1 MFRIIFI
8 FIFTLL
14 LGFDLSFAF
23 LFTFEAFFLLLLN
36 GRLKNGRF
44 RFLLL
49 YPLIFVQAAQLCSVF
64 VTGRYIEPLTL
75 WNLSSASSVGAE
87 TQVKLTF
94 IAVLFLAVSL
104 PPHRLRIQK
113 VRTFAWIMAIWGAGE
128 LCFDNFPL
136 RAAAVTAGQV
146 YNQLAYNP
154 AYDDGSRFYR
164 KNVVEEGKSSWQ
176 NEMTKKK
183 NVILIF
189 AEGMSSEV
197 ISEKLTPHTFEL
209 RDRSVS
215 FENYYNHTAA
225 TFRGIRGQLI
235 SGFQLLG
242 GSYGGQGIAEIN
254 KKAVDEHFKGR
265 TEKTAAGETEQAP
278 AVEEAALL
286 PTSEE
291 SVETIAEAKPKRKY
305 TRRKGVEKKTEKK
318 SVHPKGYSVNGR
330 KLGRPRKVNS
340 VNEMEA
346 YAPNAVLLKEGN
358 ASVKIEGKDAVT
370 EEAKAEVVGTTAF
383 ETPFPTEMPL
393 EKEDG
398 AAVSETVPEN
408 SAETEVQEEPA
419 FKSKKE
425 QRLESR
431 RQMVLPT
438 QAEAAAL
445 EMGKALP
452 FKLLYKTKEGP
463 YLSERVLNSL
473 NPEGVVVPYRIS
485 GRFFVLRIFEEAEVL
500 SAKEAAACAKKLERI
515 GDKPWMLL
523 TPQQKESCKAVKI
536 ELNEVIKKVGGDLFE
551 GNYLT
556 NPPSYGNKPAQKVRF
571 ATEL

>member
-1 MFRIIFI
+1 
-8 FIFTLL
+8 
-14 LGFDLSFAF
+14 
-23 LFTFEAFFLLLLN
+23 
-36 GRLKNGRF
+36 
-44 RFLLL
+44 
-49 YPLIFVQAAQLCSVF
+49 
-64 VTGRYIEPLTL
+64 
-75 WNLSSASSVGAE
+75 
-87 TQVKLTF
+87 
-94 IAVLFLAVSL
+94 
-104 PPHRLRIQK
+104 
-113 VRTFAWIMAIWGAGE
+113 
-128 LCFDNFPL
+128 
-136 RAAAVTAGQV
+136 
-146 YNQLAYNP
+146 
-154 AYDDGSRFYR
+154 
-164 KNVVEEGKSSWQ
+164 
-176 NEMTKKK
+176 
-183 NVILIF
+183 
-189 AEGMSSEV
+189 
-197 ISEKLTPHTFEL
+197 
-209 RDRSVS
+209 
-215 FENYYNHTAA
+215 
-225 TFRGIRGQLI
+225 
-235 SGFQLLG
+235 
-242 GSYGGQGIAEIN
+242 
-254 KKAVDEHFKGR
+254 
-265 TEKTAAGETEQAP
+265 
-278 AVEEAALL
+278 
-286 PTSEE
+286 
-291 SVETIAEAKPKRKY
+291 
-305 TRRKGVEKKTEKK
+305 
-318 SVHPKGYSVNGR
+318 
-330 KLGRPRKVNS
+330 
-340 VNEMEA
+340 MEA

-358 ASVKIEGKDAVT
+358 ASAKIEGKDAVT

-398 AAVSETVPEN
+398 AAVSETVLEN

-556 NPPSYGNKPAQKVRF
+556 NPPSYGNKPAQKIRF

>member
-1 MFRIIFI
+1 MEAKTKLVKDLI
-8 FIFTLL
+8 TGL
-14 LGFDLSFAF
+14 DLSKE
-23 LFTFEAFFLLLLN
+23 EALEVIVFITAQSGVSFFD
-36 GRLKNGRF
+36 F
-44 RFLLL
+44 
-49 YPLIFVQAAQLCSVF
+49 P
-64 VTGRYIEPLTL
+64 
-75 WNLSSASSVGAE
+75 
-87 TQVKLTF
+87 
-94 IAVLFLAVSL
+94 AV
-104 PPHRLRIQK
+104 R
-113 VRTFAWIMAIWGAGE
+113 
-128 LCFDNFPL
+128 
-136 RAAAVTAGQV
+136 
-146 YNQLAYNP
+146 
-154 AYDDGSRFYR
+154 
-164 KNVVEEGKSSWQ
+164 
-176 NEMTKKK
+176 
-183 NVILIF
+183 
-189 AEGMSSEV
+189 EGMSSIKDLMQVQNEFLQRLLET
-197 ISEKLTPHTFEL
+197 IGKEA
-209 RDRSVS
+209 DA
-215 FENYYNHTAA
+215 ENIGTD
-225 TFRGIRGQLI
+225 T
-235 SGFQLLG
+235 
-242 GSYGGQGIAEIN
+242 GS
-254 KKAVDEHFKGR
+254 R

-358 ASVKIEGKDAVT
+358 ASAKIEGKDAVT

-398 AAVSETVPEN
+398 AAVSETVLEN

-523 TPQQKESCKAVKI
+523 APEQKESRKAVKI

-556 NPPSYGNKPAQKVRF
+556 NPPSYGNKPAQKIRF

>member
-1 MFRIIFI
+1 MEAKTKLVKDLITGLDLSKEEALEVIVFI
-8 FIFTLL
+8 TAQSGVSFFDFPAVREDVSSIKNLLTRQNELLLYVEKLL
-14 LGFDLSFAF
+14 LG
-23 LFTFEAFFLLLLN
+23 EV
-36 GRLKNGRF
+36 KN
-44 RFLLL
+44 
-49 YPLIFVQAAQLCSVF
+49 AAEVD
-64 VTGRYIEPLTL
+64 
-75 WNLSSASSVGAE
+75 N
-87 TQVKLTF
+87 
-94 IAVLFLAVSL
+94 
-104 PPHRLRIQK
+104 
-113 VRTFAWIMAIWGAGE
+113 AGT
-128 LCFDNFPL
+128 D
-136 RAAAVTAGQV
+136 T
-146 YNQLAYNP
+146 
-154 AYDDGSRFYR
+154 DS
-164 KNVVEEGKSSWQ
+164 K
-176 NEMTKKK
+176 
-183 NVILIF
+183 
-189 AEGMSSEV
+189 
-197 ISEKLTPHTFEL
+197 
-209 RDRSVS
+209 
-215 FENYYNHTAA
+215 
-225 TFRGIRGQLI
+225 
-235 SGFQLLG
+235 
-242 GSYGGQGIAEIN
+242 
-254 KKAVDEHFKGR
+254 
-265 TEKTAAGETEQAP
+265 TEKTAVGGTEQAP
-278 AVEEAALL
+278 AVEETALL

-291 SVETIAEAKPKRKY
+291 STETIAEAKPKRKY

-358 ASVKIEGKDAVT
+358 ASAKIEGKDAVT

-398 AAVSETVPEN
+398 AAVSETVLEN

-556 NPPSYGNKPAQKVRF
+556 NPPSYGNKPAQKIRF

>member
-1 MFRIIFI
+1 MTPMARAP
-8 FIFTLL
+8 LQRRAVAE
-14 LGFDLSFAF
+14 S
-23 LFTFEAFFLLLLN
+23 
-36 GRLKNGRF
+36 
-44 RFLLL
+44 
-49 YPLIFVQAAQLCSVF
+49 PLIFA
-64 VTGRYIEPLTL
+64 
-75 WNLSSASSVGAE
+75 LS
-87 TQVKLTF
+87 F
-94 IAVLFLAVSL
+94 
-104 PPHRLRIQK
+104 
-113 VRTFAWIMAIWGAGE
+113 
-128 LCFDNFPL
+128 
-136 RAAAVTAGQV
+136 
-146 YNQLAYNP
+146 
-154 AYDDGSRFYR
+154 
-164 KNVVEEGKSSWQ
+164 SW
-176 NEMTKKK
+176 
-183 NVILIF
+183 
-189 AEGMSSEV
+189 
-197 ISEKLTPHTFEL
+197 
-209 RDRSVS
+209 RR
-215 FENYYNHTAA
+215 
-225 TFRGIRGQLI
+225 
-235 SGFQLLG
+235 
-242 GSYGGQGIAEIN
+242 
-254 KKAVDEHFKGR
+254 KKA
-265 TEKTAAGETEQAP
+265 AAGEPKQAP

-330 KLGRPRKVNS
+330 KLGRPRKVSS

-358 ASVKIEGKDAVT
+358 ASAKIEGKDAVT

-383 ETPFPTEMPL
+383 EAPFPTEMPL

-556 NPPSYGNKPAQKVRF
+556 NPPSYGNKPAQKIRF